1 MDMEKRG
8 FFFLFVTSALSSV
21 SGAELRG
28 RVLFP
33 PASKVLW
40 GHCFRN
46 RVVLE
51 ACVLHRIGVWISA
64 TGNRDCAKAGTY
76 RVW

>member
-28 RVLFP
+28 RVLFSP
-33 PASKVLW
+33 SIQGTLGALLPEQSGPGSV
-40 GHCFRN
+40 
-46 RVVLE
+46 RV
-51 ACVLHRIGVWISA
+51 A
-64 TGNRDCAKAGTY
+64 
-76 RVW
+76 